1 MSEETLFELR
11 RARRAAL
18 RACEAARRRRDWIT
32 YRDALKR
39 LQALSDALCD
49 ALMD

>member
-18 RACEAARRRRDWIT
+18 RLCQAARRRRDWIT
-32 YRDALKR
+32 YRQAKER
-39 LQALSDALCD
+39 LEALSEALCM
-49 ALMD
+49 ALFD